1 MSKWRQRWELCS
13 HKARDTKDCWQP
25 PEAER
30 SVEHTLSQSLYKK
43 PTKVTLWLWTSG
55 FLNYDRIHFVWS
67 HPACST
73 LLWQDQ
79 ETEIGANGFTQGDD
93 HIGCFLD
100 CTMQNII
107 FKRENKISTKR
118 KDWFILGR
126 PKPAKSPFSSW
137 NSLTLKP
144 EKLCSRA
151 IIHSISPHEINLL
164 TQEPTEMGHAS
175 LAVWVG
181 MALLVL
187 LGEILH
193 WCFFTPKESFGLH
206 DPSCLS
212 KSTKPHV
219 LRKHDFSVYIIV
231 FFQSLNT

>member
-1 MSKWRQRWELCS
+1 MAGPGNQNRCQW
-13 HKARDTKDCWQP
+13 
-25 PEAER
+25 
-30 SVEHTLSQSLYKK
+30 LY
-43 PTKVTLWLWTSG
+43 T
-55 FLNYDRIHFVWS
+55 R
-67 HPACST
+67 
-73 LLWQDQ
+73 
-79 ETEIGANGFTQGDD
+79 DD

-100 CTMQNII
+100 CTVQNII
-107 FKRENKISTKR
+107 FKRENKKSTKR

-126 PKPAKSPFSSW
+126 PKLAKSPFSSW
-137 NSLTLKP
+137 NSLILKP

-181 MALLVL
+181 MASLVL
-187 LGEILH
+187 LGEILY
-193 WCFFTPKESFGLH
+193 WCFFIPKVSFGLSY
-206 DPSCLS
+206 PSCLS

-219 LRKHDFSVYIIV
+219 LRKHDFSVHIIV